1 MNYYIGDLHFNH
13 KNIINLDSRP
23 FNDIEE
29 MENILIKNWNSVVK
43 SNDHVYILGDFC
55 WGKVDKWV
63 ELLDKL
69 NGLKYL
75 IIGNHDDFKTV
86 NKIRDKFV
94 GVYNYLEIKD
104 QGYKLV
110 LCHYPIASWNGM
122 YKGTIHLYAHV
133 HNTSDNDLY
142 KAHLKSLEDVV
153 DPPLQAYN
161 VGCMID
167 YMNYTP
173 RTLEEII
180 DQEITK
186 QNYNKG

>member
-29 MENILIKNWNSVVK
+29 MEDILIKNWNSVVK

-142 KAHLKSLEDVV
+142 KAHLKSLEDTI

-180 DQEITK
+180 DQEITT
-186 QNYNKG
+186 QNYNKE